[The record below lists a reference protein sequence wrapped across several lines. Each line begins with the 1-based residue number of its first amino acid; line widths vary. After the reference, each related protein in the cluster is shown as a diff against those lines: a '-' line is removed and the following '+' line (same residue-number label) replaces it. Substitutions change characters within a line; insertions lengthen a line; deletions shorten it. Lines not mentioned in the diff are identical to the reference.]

1 MATAMITNFFKKATP
16 ADIEEQKK
24 RDAMYWVKR
33 KEEEAEKLA
42 RDEERRVPA
51 QKVKRPVRRPKM
63 KHQPDMVL
71 ISPVEEVEVEKPVAT
86 QPPTT
91 KIRTAATMSKTSNYK
106 VEKERVAESMLGSA
120 VTGTLYGQR
129 KGRVTF
135 CVQEDSRSAPLL
147 LLEFAMPTQ
156 SLVRE
161 MSTGLLRIALECEK
175 SNKNACKDL
184 KAGGLFAEPVWTMFC
199 NGRKVGF
206 AIKRQLVDADRDVL
220 GVMQS
225 VTMGAGVIPAA
236 VAQEAACKQAAVVK
250 RDSDD
255 DQAIMYMRA
264 RYERVAGSPDNL
276 SFHMINPNGSPGQE
290 LSIFFIRV

>member
-1 MATAMITNFFKKATP
+1 M
-16 ADIEEQKK
+16 Q
-24 RDAMYWVKR
+24 
-33 KEEEAEKLA
+33 
-42 RDEERRVPA
+42 
-51 QKVKRPVRRPKM
+51 
-63 KHQPDMVL
+63 
-71 ISPVEEVEVEKPVAT
+71 
-86 QPPTT
+86 
-91 KIRTAATMSKTSNYK
+91 
-106 VEKERVAESMLGSA
+106 
-120 VTGTLYGQR
+120 
-129 KGRVTF
+129 
-135 CVQEDSRSAPLL
+135 
-147 LLEFAMPTQ
+147 
-156 SLVRE
+156 
-161 MSTGLLRIALECEK
+161 
-175 SNKNACKDL
+175 
-184 KAGGLFAEPVWTMFC
+184 
-199 NGRKVGF
+199 VGF